1 MISSFSSFIVATSDL
16 RCSLLEL
23 FVLWCKNRGSSK
35 RDTGSYDIQFDDF
48 SIESLS
54 ERDLGVILKQGLHL
68 LRMDLYQRAV
78 ALHTG
83 SYDIQFDDFSIE
95 SLSERDLGVILKQGL
110 HLLRM
115 DLYQRAVALHI
126 EVQNGGGYRAG
137 G

>member
-78 ALHTG
+78 ALH
-83 SYDIQFDDFSIE
+83 
-95 SLSERDLGVILKQGL
+95 
-110 HLLRM
+110 
-115 DLYQRAVALHI
+115 I